1 VRCGKYLASWW
12 AIAGVIVFCFL
23 WWLLG
28 LDMQVLLAVLS
39 VLAITMTQIILR
51 EADRDTVAM
60 ERKLDELIKV
70 TDKADDALVGLEKKI

>member
-12 AIAGVIVFCFL
+12 TIAGVIVFCL
-23 WWLLG
+23 VWWILG
-28 LDMQVLLAVLS
+28 LSMPALTAVLS
-39 VLAITMTQIILR
+39 VLAITMSQIILR

-60 ERKLDELIKV
+60 EKKLDELIRA